1 VHRYN
6 FDPMGGSE
14 PSLKRRALRLFAG
27 TVGLPLGTAA
37 ALALRVSARKVGVA
51 VMYHGVV
58 ARPGAADHEL
68 VPAHSA
74 RVFERQVRYLRRR
87 YRVVPAGAL
96 SDAIARRRRGER
108 FPASITFDDD
118 LDCHAT
124 VALPILRRLGAPATF
139 FLSGASLDA
148 PHAFWWERLDRAVA
162 LGVGDPH
169 TLVGAPPGNL
179 REVGLFV
186 EELDPEER
194 DTVAERLR
202 QAVGPDPPES
212 GIRRDA
218 VRALSEAGMSV
229 GFHTL
234 RHDALTLLT
243 DDQLRRGLVDGR
255 TELEHAAAAP
265 VDTIG
270 YPHGRADARVAAAA
284 GAVGF
289 RAGFTTR
296 HEAITPATDPLL
308 QGRVGP
314 SFHSAGALALEL
326 AFIIARAGTRR
337 SRTARE
343 RPPS

>member
-1 VHRYN
+1 VFARTLGV
-6 FDPMGGSE
+6 PI
-14 PSLKRRALRLFAG
+14 AAVTIRLFR
-27 TVGLPLGTAA
+27 L
-37 ALALRVSARKVGVA
+37 SARKVGVA
-51 VMYHGVV
+51 VMYHSV
-58 ARPGAADHEL
+58 ADESGDPHREL
-68 VPAHSA
+68 VPAHGA
-74 RVFERQVRYLRRR
+74 DVFERQVSHLWRH
-87 YRVVPAGAL
+87 YRLVPAGAL
-96 SDAIARRRRGER
+96 HDAIRMRRRGER
-108 FPASITFDDD
+108 FPAAITFDDD

-194 DTVAERLR
+194 DAVAGRLG

-255 TELEHAAAAP
+255 TELERAAAAP